1 MDYVYDLPGTIK
13 QVTDPTGSCVLIMM
27 LTMQNDDALHSKI
40 PSWELTTQESLSLLK
55 VISKLGPIV
64 VVKSSPLG
72 QTLGLPHFCFMP
84 SDYNHAALNLE
95 GLGKAMA
102 GFESKG
108 EWFITSDFPRICVL
122 VQPKER
128 KYAGSHDAGLQ
139 FRELVTNE
147 IPKLSVWLEQRLNLN
162 SEADRGLQL
171 QPVDLSL
178 EGPDDHYAPH
188 LNNIYLVADPKEF
201 AGNTAQMTSPRDR
214 LLHYG
219 LSLQDMD
226 ALRNSASAH
235 DYQLKDWKFLSRF
248 WQEYKDQLIVQSEVG
263 DLHAE
268 LLRLRTESDDP
279 ALSHACDILLSISS
293 AATRHNLGIFIESE

>member
-1 MDYVYDLPGTIK
+1 MT
-13 QVTDPTGSCVLIMM
+13 TPTG
-27 LTMQNDDALHSKI
+27 TMQNDDRYKFKAL
-40 PSWELTTQESLSLLK
+40 SWELTIQESLPLLK
-55 VISKLGPIV
+55 VISKLGRI

-72 QTLGLPHFCFMP
+72 QTFGLPHFCFMP
-84 SDYNHAALNLE
+84 SDYNHAALNLK
-95 GLGKAMA
+95 GLGEAMA

-128 KYAGSHDAGLQ
+128 KYAGSHDAGVR
-139 FRELVTNE
+139 FRELITKE
-147 IPKLSVWLEQRLNLN
+147 IPKMSVWLEERLSLN
-162 SEADRGLQL
+162 SAPDRGLEL

-188 LNNIYLVADPKEF
+188 INNIYLVADPKEF

-248 WQEYKDQLIVQSEVG
+248 WQEYKDQLIVQSEVR

-279 ALSHACDILLSISS
+279 AVNHACDILLSISS
-293 AATRHNLGIFIESE
+293 SAARHNLGIFIESE